1 MALHKDYSHFKNNL
15 LVPCRKKGL
24 KQNYSNVISLEGV
37 AMCIMLRYR
46 KSCSFWLSLFPSV
59 GND

>member
-24 KQNYSNVISLEGV
+24 KQNYSNAISLEGV